1 MMLSGTSSRRED
13 RVALVRRTAAK
24 EYSYWPTPAA
34 KEMWPTPRARE
45 GNAGKPGS
53 AASIHNMEKG
63 YLVGI
68 VQEMYPT
75 PAARDYKDVGQN
87 TNYENLKKKSKLA
100 GAVGGQLNPAWVEW
114 LMGFPP
120 GWTDLGASGTPSS
133 RKSPDK
139 SES

>member
-1 MMLSGTSSRRED
+1 
-13 RVALVRRTAAK
+13 
-24 EYSYWPTPAA
+24 
-34 KEMWPTPRARE
+34 
-45 GNAGKPGS
+45 
-53 AASIHNMEKG
+53 MEKG
-63 YLVGI
+63 YLDGI